1 MSLADQLAKL
11 QTLREQGALSEEE
24 FTLAKK
30 RVIEGV
36 EPETPHESGAV
47 PKASPAPSALH
58 QLRRSTRDRW
68 IGGVCGGLGD
78 MTSIPTWS
86 WRILFILALLLHG
99 MGLVVYVLLWIF
111 VPLQSEVVPP
121 TVKVEPS

>member
-36 EPETPHESGAV
+36 EPETPHESAA
-47 PKASPAPSALH
+47 PSATHAPSALH

-78 MTSIPTWS
+78 MTSIPT
-86 WRILFILALLLHG
+86 
-99 MGLVVYVLLWIF
+99 
-111 VPLQSEVVPP
+111 
-121 TVKVEPS
+121 